1 MICQDIN
8 MSQQNGVLIV
18 DCLQIIEKFCD
29 NLLIAS
35 MWPQNCIINFDWI
48 FSIYSMY
55 FDT

>member
-35 MWPQNCIINFDWI
+35 MWPKNCLNNFDWI
-48 FSIYSMY
+48 FSIFSMY
-55 FDT
+55 FYT